1 MSSVDDRRDSD
12 RRADDRKDGD
22 RRADDRRDGDRRSD
36 DRRGT
41 DGNIFTMHER
51 RKSRNDAC
59 GFQRRSSDRQNIKK
73 AYDADDAMSRL
84 GDYVEN
90 MKQVEAAERMKQ
102 TMLEMDLRMSKEG
115 SNDNGVGGRK
125 ATNCV
130 VELPE
135 DFYESKDTPHM
146 YITGEYPDDPSNIF
160 YLTEPAEAGMQCM
173 DADGFRSMV
182 EDAYED
188 KFGDLIDV
196 DVEEFTEFFMDRYR
210 SFRIKCSY
218 DVEKVHM
225 VQLEYVINADKT
237 YVVIYTTTGRRDAR
251 MEEFEESAKTIRL
264 E

>member
-1 MSSVDDRRDSD
+1 MSSV
-12 RRADDRKDGD
+12 
-22 RRADDRRDGDRRSD
+22 DDRRDGDRRSD
-36 DRRGT
+36 DRRGS
-41 DGNIFTMHER
+41 DDNVFTMRER
-51 RKSRNDAC
+51 RKARNDGC
-59 GFQRRSSDRQNIKK
+59 VYQRRSSDRQNIKK
-73 AYDADDAMSRL
+73 AHDADDAMSRL

-102 TMLEMDLRMSKEG
+102 TMLEMDLRMSR
-115 SNDNGVGGRK
+115 NDGTDHSDGNFGGGK